1 MLGKLRFLA
10 HYANHSARGRM
21 KQVITPQ
28 EASLRIGRKEQRHD
42 GIRLGPLLCWAVVF
56 ADVGTSIYYVPGILY
71 GTVGNL
77 AGFFVMLTMSVF
89 VLLTLKYAEVTHR
102 FPQGGGVVTV
112 AAQAINHW
120 VGALGGMFILV
131 DYFLTAAIS
140 CLSGMLYL
148 SVVVP
153 ALVPFT
159 LEMSIGVLL
168 LLGLLNWFGV
178 SESAKVSLA
187 GALIAFLSDI
197 AILVTV
203 FIHLSLTQFFAL
215 FPEMFAHQ
223 KLTLPSLLIG
233 FAGSF
238 LAFSGLESISQ
249 LSPVMKTPRK
259 KVAGIALLLVV
270 FTIGLTSPLLT
281 MFATLLL
288 PPQVVGDPVLS
299 AQVIS
304 LLGGHWGNIVLQI
317 EVAISASALLIFA
330 GNTAIIGSYHVFL
343 ALSRMEFFPKFVQ
356 QRNTLRGTPHFSI
369 LLAIA
374 IPICVLI
381 AVKGAIT
388 VLGDLYAFGLLGA
401 FTLTCVGLDIVRRRE
416 RKAARAE
423 RVSSQSR
430 TSGLPN
436 SATANETLKD
446 TTTTT
451 EASASPFEGIGTRR
465 VPANLPS
472 PSPYTGRMVLN
483 FWHTC
488 KFYLGLLTTALVLL
502 AWTTNLVAK
511 PMATIFGGSVTLLG
525 MGIAFFT
532 YARKKQQG
540 HVPVPITHVEEH
552 LLPGSILAVLM
563 ADNTQNDAVIRS
575 AIDNAHG
582 KPVTFLYLGHARAYK
597 APRLFEF
604 HDPYY
609 DDQQARQTFGTAEH
623 LAQKAKIARRF
634 VYRLQEPEVVERI
647 WQVVHPRDLVIS
659 PENTSLLEEINP
671 DHIRYEVTPDGRVA
685 HLLKS
690 W

>member
-1 MLGKLRFLA
+1 
-10 HYANHSARGRM
+10 M
-21 KQVITPQ
+21 KQEATLQ
-28 EASLRIGRKEQRHD
+28 EASHQIQGKEQGHA
-42 GIRLGPLLCWAVVF
+42 GSRLGPLLCWAVVF

-71 GTVGNL
+71 GKVGNL

-140 CLSGMLYL
+140 CLAGMLYL

-153 ALVPFT
+153 AFVPFT

-168 LLGLLNWFGV
+168 LLGLLNWIGV
-178 SESAKVSLA
+178 SESAKVSLV
-187 GALIAFLSDI
+187 GALVAFLSDI
-197 AILVTV
+197 AILITV
-203 FIHLSLTQFFAL
+203 FMHISLSEFLAL
-215 FPEMFAHQ
+215 FPHMFAHQ
-223 KLTLPSLLIG
+223 ELTLPALLVG

-259 KVAGIALLLVV
+259 KVAGIALLLVAL
-270 FTIGLTSPLLT
+270 TIGLTSPLLT

-288 PPQVVGDPVLS
+288 PPQVLGDPVRS
-299 AQVIS
+299 TQVIS
-304 LLGGHWGNIVLQI
+304 LLGGHWGNIALQI

-330 GNTAIIGSYHVFL
+330 GNTAIIGTYHVFL
-343 ALSRMEFFPKFVQ
+343 ALSRMEFFPKFIQ
-356 QRNTLRGTPHFSI
+356 QRNKLRGTPHFSI

-374 IPICVLI
+374 IPISVLI
-381 AVKGAIT
+381 VVKGTIT
-388 VLGDLYAFGLLGA
+388 ILGDLYAFGLLGA
-401 FTLTCVGLDIVRRRE
+401 FTLTCLGLDIVRCRE

-423 RVSSQSR
+423 RVSSQS
-430 TSGLPN
+430 TAKGLHN
-436 SATANETLKD
+436 SDESMTAIKALKG
-446 TTTTT
+446 TTPSTQ
-451 EASASPFEGIGTRR
+451 ASVSFYEELGTRR
-465 VPANLPS
+465 LPADGLA
-472 PSPYTGRMVLN
+472 PSPYTERMVLDL
-483 FWHTC
+483 WHTC
-488 KFYLGLLTTALVLL
+488 KFYLGLLTTALVVL

-525 MGIAFFT
+525 MGIAGFT
-532 YARKKQQG
+532 YSRKKQRG
-540 HVPVPITHVEEH
+540 HIPVPITHIEEH
-552 LLPGSILAVLM
+552 LPGSILAVLL
-563 ADNTQNDAVIRS
+563 ADNTHNEAVIHS

-582 KPVTFLYLGHARAYK
+582 QPVTFLYLGQAKTHRA
-597 APRLFEF
+597 PHLFEF

-609 DDQQARQTFGTAEH
+609 DDQQARKTFGKAEH

-634 VYRLQEPEVVERI
+634 VYRQQEPEALERI

-659 PENTSLLEEINP
+659 PENTSLLEQINP
-671 DHIRYEVTPDGRVA
+671 DRIRYEVTPDGSIA

>member
-1 MLGKLRFLA
+1 
-10 HYANHSARGRM
+10 M
-21 KQVITPQ
+21 KQVATPQ
-28 EASLRIGRKEQRHD
+28 EASHQLQVKEQRHD

-153 ALVPFT
+153 AFVPFT
-159 LEMSIGVLL
+159 LEISIGVLL

-178 SESAKVSLA
+178 SESAKVSLV

-203 FIHLSLTQFFAL
+203 FMHISLTQFLAL
-215 FPEMFAHQ
+215 FPHMFAHQ
-223 KLTLPSLLIG
+223 KLTLPALLVG

-259 KVAGIALLLVV
+259 KIAGIALLLVV
-270 FTIGLTSPLLT
+270 LTVGLTSPLLT

-288 PPQVVGDPVLS
+288 PPRVVGDPVLS

-304 LLGGHWGNIVLQI
+304 LLGGDFGNIALQI

-356 QRNTLRGTPHFSI
+356 QRNKLRGTPHFSI

-381 AVKGAIT
+381 AVQGTIT

-423 RVSSQSR
+423 RVSSRSPAR
-430 TSGLPN
+430 GLPN
-436 SATANETLKD
+436 SDDSATANETLKD
-446 TTTTT
+446 TTITTQ
-451 EASASPFEGIGTRR
+451 ASASLLEGIGTPR
-465 VPANLPS
+465 VPADGPS
-472 PSPYTGRMVLN
+472 PSPYTGRMVLDL
-483 FWHTC
+483 WHTC
-488 KFYLGLLTTALVLL
+488 KFYLGLLTTALVVL

-525 MGIAFFT
+525 MGIASFT

-563 ADNTQNDAVIRS
+563 ADNTRNEAVIRS

-582 KPVTFLYLGHARAYK
+582 KPVTFLYLGHATTYK

-609 DDQQARQTFGTAEH
+609 DDQQARKTFGTAEH

-647 WQVVHPRDLVIS
+647 WQVVHPRDVVITS
-659 PENTSLLEEINP
+659 ENTSLLEEINP
-671 DHIRYEVTPDGRVA
+671 DRIRYEATPDGTVA